1 MPSTLRCAALALV
14 AVAAPVPSARADD
27 FFENKIRPLFAEHCA
42 KCHGAEEKVKGG
54 LKMNTRADLIAGGES
69 GPAVVPGKPD
79 ESLLIR
85 SVKYTD
91 DALKMPPK
99 GKLSDQQIADLAKW
113 VKDGAKWPNADVKPN
128 PEPKPNGPLFTAE
141 QKAFWAFQP
150 VREPAVPKVSGVTH
164 PIDAFVRSK
173 LSDSGLS
180 PAASAD
186 KRTLIRRATFDLT
199 GLPPTPDEVTAF
211 VNDPSPQAFEKVLDR
226 LLASPAYGER
236 WARHWLDVARYADSN
251 GLDENTSFGAAWRYR
266 DYVIQA
272 LNDDKPYDRF
282 VREQLAGDL
291 LPFASREERLQNL
304 TATGFLVL
312 GPKVLAEP
320 DKQKMLLDIADEQ
333 LDTVGKAFM
342 GLTLGCARCHDH
354 KFDPIPARDYYSLL
368 AVFTSTRTMQ
378 NLNTVAKAFERAP
391 DGPEAGEVV
400 LARAKLEQLTR
411 QLRKIERD
419 FGATPATEKEK
430 RSALHLQAEERRAAI
445 KKLEAVLPAS
455 PMVLAVD
462 EGSAAAY
469 GTQLRNLFVQ
479 IRGNYVSPGT
489 EAPAVFPRII
499 SGEEQAAFVRATA
512 PAVANSKPNT
522 IRYGA
527 ARASSGRLE
536 LANWLADPKHPLT
549 ARVLVNRVWQHH
561 FGEGLVRTPDNF
573 GRLGERPT
581 HPELLDWLALRFT
594 ENGWSLKKLH
604 KLVMLSATYQQA
616 STHNAQ
622 AAERDPDNRLLWR
635 FNRRRLE
642 AEAIRDALMLTAG
655 TLDRTAGGSLL
666 NNGNF
671 EYINNEHS
679 RGGVRYGTHRR
690 SVYLPVIRNNVF
702 DFFQAFD
709 FVEPHVSNG
718 KRAATVIPSQALYLM
733 NNPFVVEQSKA
744 LADALLSAKGT
755 DAERIA
761 RAYPRL
767 FARDATTD
775 EVTRAQSFIQRYEAA
790 LAESVKDPTARRAK
804 AWAAWCQVLFASSEF
819 VYVN

>member
-54 LKMNTRADLIAGGES
+54 LKMNTRADLLAGGES

-79 ESLLIR
+79 ESLLVK

-150 VREPAVPKVSGVTH
+150 VREPAVPKVSGVTN

-173 LSDSGLS
+173 LSDNSLS
-180 PAASAD
+180 PAAPAD
-186 KRTLIRRATFDLT
+186 KRTLIRRAAFDLA

-291 LPFASREERLQNL
+291 LPFASREERQQNL

-378 NLNTVAKAFERAP
+378 NLNTVAKAHERAP

-419 FGATPATEKEK
+419 FGATPATEQEK

-469 GTQLRNLFVQ
+469 GTQPRNLFVQ

-499 SGEEQAAFVRATA
+499 AGEDQLPFVRATA
-512 PAVANSKPNT
+512 PASATSKPNT

-527 ARASSGRLE
+527 ARATSGRLE

-655 TLDRTAGGSLL
+655 TLDHTAGGSLL

-733 NNPFVVEQSKA
+733 NNPFVVEQSQA
-744 LADALLSAKGT
+744 LADSLLSAKGT
-755 DAERIA
+755 DAERVS
-761 RAYPRL
+761 RA
-767 FARDATTD
+767 
-775 EVTRAQSFIQRYEAA
+775 
-790 LAESVKDPTARRAK
+790 
-804 AWAAWCQVLFASSEF
+804 
-819 VYVN
+819 